1 MTSKMDI
8 EFSEREQHI
17 LKLLVDHYIA
27 EGQPVGSRTL
37 SRMPGI
43 DISAASVRN
52 VMGDL
57 EQMGLL
63 KSPHTSA
70 GRIPTS
76 KAWRVFVD
84 TMLEVRQLDDKTIS
98 EFRTALD
105 PSLSEQNLVKTAS
118 SYLSG
123 FTRMAGMV
131 TVPKHEGKAIQQVE
145 FLPLSDRRI
154 LAILIMNDNEV
165 QNRII
170 RVDRDYQKD
179 ELEAF
184 SRQLNAEYLG
194 KSLQEVRDL
203 LREDLQNSRDAM
215 SKSMQFMIDVAGEVF
230 VDPGHEQ
237 DDNDNMIV
245 AGETNLMRHADLAM
259 YHAKDAGK
267 NAVREFTPTLA
278 ARLHANQRLLGL
290 LRQAIEEEAVSLA
303 YQPKLSLKTG
313 ELVGCEA
320 LIRWTTFAGEEIN
333 PCHLIDVAERSGLII
348 PLGDQITEQAMR
360 QAKKWR
366 DANILIPAQGLVFCG
381 LVAFLAGRYQVGHGR
396 LRPDV

>member
-84 TMLEVRQLDDKTIS
+84 TMLEVRQLDDQTIN

-194 KSLQEVRDL
+194 KSLQEVRDS
-203 LREDLQNSRDAM
+203 LREDLQSSRDAM

-230 VDPGHEQ
+230 VDPNQEK

-245 AGETNLMRHADLAM
+245 AGETNLMRHADLSNMETLKELFDAFHSKRDI
-259 YHAKDAGK
+259 YHLLEQCLSAEGVQIFIGRESGYDALGECSLVTAPYETDGK
-267 NAVREFTPTLA
+267 VLGVLGVVGPKRMAYDQVIPVVDIASKLLSA
-278 ARLHANQRLLGL
+278 ALNSR
-290 LRQAIEEEAVSLA
+290 
-303 YQPKLSLKTG
+303 T
-313 ELVGCEA
+313 
-320 LIRWTTFAGEEIN
+320 
-333 PCHLIDVAERSGLII
+333 
-348 PLGDQITEQAMR
+348 
-360 QAKKWR
+360 
-366 DANILIPAQGLVFCG
+366 
-381 LVAFLAGRYQVGHGR
+381 
-396 LRPDV
+396 

>member
-1 MTSKMDI
+1 MTSNMDI

-84 TMLEVRQLDDKTIS
+84 TMLEVRQLDDKTIND
-98 EFRTALD
+98 FRTALD
-105 PSLSEQNLVKTAS
+105 PKLSEQGLVKTAS

-131 TVPKHEGKAIQQVE
+131 TVPKHEGKALQQVE

-154 LAILIMNDNEV
+154 LAILIMNDSEV

-170 RVDRDYQKD
+170 RVDRDYEKD

-203 LREDLQNSRDAM
+203 LHEELQHKRDAM

-230 VDPGHEQ
+230 VDPEDQ
-237 DDNDNMIV
+237 RDENMDENMIV
-245 AGETNLMRHADLAM
+245 AGETNLMRHADLSNMETLKELFDAFHSKRDI
-259 YHAKDAGK
+259 YHLLEQCLSADGVQIFIGRESGYDALGECSLVTAPYETDGK
-267 NAVREFTPTLA
+267 VLGVLGVVGPKRMAYDQVIPVVDIASKLLSA
-278 ARLHANQRLLGL
+278 ALNSR
-290 LRQAIEEEAVSLA
+290 
-303 YQPKLSLKTG
+303 T
-313 ELVGCEA
+313 
-320 LIRWTTFAGEEIN
+320 
-333 PCHLIDVAERSGLII
+333 
-348 PLGDQITEQAMR
+348 
-360 QAKKWR
+360 
-366 DANILIPAQGLVFCG
+366 
-381 LVAFLAGRYQVGHGR
+381 
-396 LRPDV
+396 

>member
-1 MTSKMDI
+1 MDI

-70 GRIPTS
+70 GRIP
-76 KAWRVFVD
+76 
-84 TMLEVRQLDDKTIS
+84 
-98 EFRTALD
+98 
-105 PSLSEQNLVKTAS
+105 LVKTAS

-131 TVPKHEGKAIQQVE
+131 TVPKHEGKALQQVE
-145 FLPLSDRRI
+145 FLPLSDQRI
-154 LAILIMNDNEV
+154 LAILIMNDSEV

-203 LREDLQNSRDAM
+203 LREELQHSRDAM

-230 VDPGHEQ
+230 VDSDQEQ
-237 DDNDNMIV
+237 DENMIV
-245 AGETNLMRHADLAM
+245 AGETNLMRHADLSNMETLKELFDAFHSKRDI
-259 YHAKDAGK
+259 YHLLEQCLSADGVQIFIGRESGYDALGECSLVTAPYETDGK
-267 NAVREFTPTLA
+267 VLGVLGVVGPKRMAYDQVIPVVDIASKLLSA
-278 ARLHANQRLLGL
+278 ALNSR
-290 LRQAIEEEAVSLA
+290 
-303 YQPKLSLKTG
+303 T
-313 ELVGCEA
+313 
-320 LIRWTTFAGEEIN
+320 
-333 PCHLIDVAERSGLII
+333 
-348 PLGDQITEQAMR
+348 
-360 QAKKWR
+360 
-366 DANILIPAQGLVFCG
+366 
-381 LVAFLAGRYQVGHGR
+381 
-396 LRPDV
+396 

>member
-98 EFRTALD
+98 EFRAALD

-154 LAILIMNDNEV
+154 LAILIMNDSEV

-170 RVDRDYQKD
+170 RVDRDYSKD

-194 KSLQEVRDL
+194 KSLQEVRDS
-203 LREDLQNSRDAM
+203 LREDLQNSREAM

-230 VDPGHEQ
+230 VEPSQEQ

-245 AGETNLMRHADLAM
+245 AGETNLMRHADLSNMEMLKELFDAFNSKRDI
-259 YHAKDAGK
+259 YHLLEQCLSAEGVQIFIGRESGYDALGECSLVTAPYETDGK
-267 NAVREFTPTLA
+267 VLGVLGVVGPKRMAYDQVIPVVDIASKLLSA
-278 ARLHANQRLLGL
+278 ALNSR
-290 LRQAIEEEAVSLA
+290 
-303 YQPKLSLKTG
+303 T
-313 ELVGCEA
+313 
-320 LIRWTTFAGEEIN
+320 
-333 PCHLIDVAERSGLII
+333 
-348 PLGDQITEQAMR
+348 
-360 QAKKWR
+360 
-366 DANILIPAQGLVFCG
+366 
-381 LVAFLAGRYQVGHGR
+381 
-396 LRPDV
+396 

>member
-84 TMLEVRQLDDKTIS
+84 TMLEVRQLDDKSIS

-154 LAILIMNDNEV
+154 LAILIMSDNEV

-170 RVDRDYQKD
+170 RVDRDYRKD

-194 KSLQEVRDL
+194 KSLQEVRDS

-215 SKSMQFMIDVAGEVF
+215 SKSMQFIIDVAGEVF
-230 VDPGHEQ
+230 VDPSQEQ

-245 AGETNLMRHADLAM
+245 AGETNLMRHADLSNMETLKELFDAFHSKRDI
-259 YHAKDAGK
+259 YHLLEQCLSADGVQIFIGRESGYDVLGECSLVTAPYETDGK
-267 NAVREFTPTLA
+267 VLGVLGVVGPKRMAYDQVIPVVDIASKLLSA
-278 ARLHANQRLLGL
+278 ALNSR
-290 LRQAIEEEAVSLA
+290 
-303 YQPKLSLKTG
+303 T
-313 ELVGCEA
+313 
-320 LIRWTTFAGEEIN
+320 
-333 PCHLIDVAERSGLII
+333 
-348 PLGDQITEQAMR
+348 
-360 QAKKWR
+360 
-366 DANILIPAQGLVFCG
+366 
-381 LVAFLAGRYQVGHGR
+381 
-396 LRPDV
+396 